1 MGFRVGEFLD
11 VRAACRLEEFRL
23 SLPGDSEPAF
33 TGTPHGAIP
42 QTPQTV
48 AAGFWG
54 GADAFGDFH
63 FHLWYSSQNRGHSA
77 SHSNHEAVNG
87 AGALKIKT
95 VTPQART
102 ADVRAAKDRDT
113 EHTLSAGAYG
123 ANPQTP
129 QPASAD
135 FWAGANGLGTLTPG
149 LRLRAKSIRAH

>member
-23 SLPGDSEPAF
+23 SLLCDCEPAS

-54 GADAFGDFH
+54 GADGFGD
-63 FHLWYSSQNRGHSA
+63 FHLWYSSQSRGHSA
-77 SHSNHEAVNG
+77 SHSNHEAVNV

-95 VTPQART
+95 VTQART

-113 EHTLSAGAYG
+113 EHTLSVGAYG

-129 QPASAD
+129 QPASSD
-135 FWAGANGLGTLTPG
+135 FWGGANGLGTLTPG
-149 LRLRAKSIRAH
+149 LRLRAKTIRAH